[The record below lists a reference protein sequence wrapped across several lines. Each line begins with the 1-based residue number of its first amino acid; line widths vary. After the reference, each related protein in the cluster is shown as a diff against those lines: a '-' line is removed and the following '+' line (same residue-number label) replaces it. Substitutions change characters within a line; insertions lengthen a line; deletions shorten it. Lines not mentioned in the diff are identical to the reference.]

1 MLGPPTRDPV
11 PSWPVLWSLQ
21 ERRVLPKR
29 LKVCKQ
35 LRQCGTGM
43 LCQIF
48 ISELSS
54 KSQRI
59 RDHCSHKLTLR
70 LAAQTVLVQAVLLF
84 HSRPQY
90 PALGV
95 IDRIL
100 KQPHHMPL
108 VVVRRSLSSLR
119 QERYQ
124 LRATTPIPP
133 PRPSHVCDRLT
144 DALLH
149 VLVDRVFL
157 NPLKLLL
164 QRPIRANVHLWIM
177 QPDF

>member
-1 MLGPPTRDPV
+1 
-11 PSWPVLWSLQ
+11 
-21 ERRVLPKR
+21 
-29 LKVCKQ
+29 
-35 LRQCGTGM
+35 
-43 LCQIF
+43 
-48 ISELSS
+48 
-54 KSQRI
+54 
-59 RDHCSHKLTLR
+59 
-70 LAAQTVLVQAVLLF
+70 
-84 HSRPQY
+84 
-90 PALGV
+90 
-95 IDRIL
+95 
-100 KQPHHMPL
+100 MPL

-144 DALLH
+144 DPLLH

-177 QPDF
+177 QPDFSPGILLQAALVMPFSSTSAIPADQAHGHASFTYQRVDGDCSDGTREGVRRSECSRNEVHDANGGQCPQDAMQGMG